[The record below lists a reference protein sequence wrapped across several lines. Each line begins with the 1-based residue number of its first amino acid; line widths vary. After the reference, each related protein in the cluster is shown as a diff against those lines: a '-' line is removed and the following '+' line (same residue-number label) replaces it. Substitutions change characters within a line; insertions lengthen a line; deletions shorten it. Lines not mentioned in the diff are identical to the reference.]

1 MFINFF
7 NLFFPRT
14 CLCCERLLISTEN
27 QICTTCFYHLSLTNF
42 VNLVNNPVEK
52 IFWGRAKIEAATAFL
67 YFQKKENT
75 QKILH
80 EIKYNGNIKL
90 AKFMGNQIGI
100 ELKNSNRFE
109 DIDIIIPIPLHPK
122 KKKKRGYNQSEE
134 IAKGIIKHFP
144 REIITNCLIRTNNTE
159 TQTKKKRISRWV
171 NVVDKFEII
180 NTETIKGKHILLIDD
195 VITTGATLDACAQT
209 LLSVPNVKVSIAT
222 LAYAGD

>member
-42 VNLVNNPVEK
+42 VNSVNNPVEK

-122 KKKKRGYNQSEE
+122 KKEKKRLQPKRRNS
-134 IAKGIIKHFP
+134 KRHHKTFSTRNNNKLP
-144 REIITNCLIRTNNTE
+144 NTNKQYRNSN
-159 TQTKKKRISRWV
+159 
-171 NVVDKFEII
+171 
-180 NTETIKGKHILLIDD
+180 
-195 VITTGATLDACAQT
+195 
-209 LLSVPNVKVSIAT
+209 
-222 LAYAGD
+222 

>member
-27 QICTTCFYHLSLTNF
+27 QICTTCFHHLSLTNF
-42 VNLVNNPVEK
+42 VNSVNNPVEK

-90 AKFMGNQIGI
+90 AKFMGN
-100 ELKNSNRFE
+100 
-109 DIDIIIPIPLHPK
+109 PIPLHPK

-209 LLSVPNVKVSIAT
+209 LLSAPNVKVSIAT